1 MRRVGHRS
9 EYTPNHTAVQAA
21 NYLSCVATPLARRT
35 VLTITTGLFVL
46 GTIGSNIG
54 PALVDER
61 PSLVLL
67 LSSRNRNLFGS
78 VPYIGLLPY
87 VLIGFFRVLAAALA
101 LYFCGRFFGEKA
113 LRWLEGQAGEPP
125 RIYVWLER
133 AVDKMGVWSV
143 IIFPG
148 SNVVCLLV
156 GHRGMKPRTFLI
168 FVSLGIAIKL
178 WVLRVFGRIFE
189 DEIRAFLDFIDAYQW
204 WLVVGL
210 FAISLLQGQ
219 LRRGPSRPD

>member
-1 MRRVGHRS
+1 V
-9 EYTPNHTAVQAA
+9 
-21 NYLSCVATPLARRT
+21 LAF
-35 VLTITTGLFVL
+35 TTGLFVV

-61 PSLVLL
+61 PELVLL

-78 VPYIGLLPY
+78 VPYTDLAPY
-87 VLIGFFRVLAAALA
+87 VLIGFLRVLAAALA
-101 LYFCGRFFGEKA
+101 LYYCGRFFGEKA
-113 LRWLEGQAGEPP
+113 VKGLEGQAGEPP

-133 AVDKMGVWSV
+133 AVDRLGVWAV

-156 GHRGMKPRTFLI
+156 GHRGMAPRTFLF
-168 FVSLGIAIKL
+168 FVSIGIAIKL
-178 WVLRVFGRIFE
+178 WVLRVFGRVFE
-189 DEIRAFLDFIDAYQW
+189 DQIRAFLDFIDAYQW
-204 WLVVGL
+204 WIVIGL

-219 LRRGPSRPD
+219 IRRGPTRPD

>member
-1 MRRVGHRS
+1 
-9 EYTPNHTAVQAA
+9 
-21 NYLSCVATPLARRT
+21 VATPLARRS
-35 VLTITTGLFVL
+35 VLAFTSSLFVF

-61 PSLVLL
+61 PELVLL

-78 VPYIGLLPY
+78 VPYIDLLPY
-87 VLIGFFRVLAAALA
+87 VLIGYFRVLTAAIA

-113 LRWLEGQAGEPP
+113 VRWLEGQAGEPP

-133 AVDKMGVWSV
+133 AVDKMGVWAV

-156 GHRGMKPRTFLI
+156 GHRGMKPRTFLV
-168 FVSLGIAIKL
+168 FVSIGIAIKL
-178 WVLRVFGRIFE
+178 WILRVFGRILE
-189 DEIRAFLDFIDAYQW
+189 DEIRAFLDFIDRYQW
-204 WLVVGL
+204 WIVIAL
-210 FAISLLQGQ
+210 FALSLVQGQ
-219 LRRGPSRPD
+219 FRRGPNRPE

>member
-1 MRRVGHRS
+1 MPS
-9 EYTPNHTAVQAA
+9 
-21 NYLSCVATPLARRT
+21 SLARRS
-35 VLTITTGLFVL
+35 VLAITSGLFVL

-61 PSLVLL
+61 PELVLL

-78 VPYIGLLPY
+78 TPYIDLLPY
-87 VLIGFFRVLAAALA
+87 VLIGFVRVLAAAVA
-101 LYFCGRFFGEKA
+101 LYFCGRYFGKKA
-113 LRWLEGQAGEPP
+113 VRWLEGQAGEPP

-133 AVDKMGVWSV
+133 AVDKMGVWAV

-168 FVSLGIAIKL
+168 FVSIGIAIKL
-178 WVLRVFGRIFE
+178 WVLRVLGRIFE
-189 DEIRAFLDFIDAYQW
+189 SEIRSFLDFIDKYQW
-204 WLVVGL
+204 WLVGGL
-210 FAISLLQGQ
+210 FALSLLQGQ
-219 LRRGPSRPD
+219 FRRGPKGGREGA